1 MCSKTLIDWRS
12 DSLSDSEQ
20 LEGQRQKFKRELNA
34 KITLVQELQD
44 ENKNLRDRLE
54 SAKSAPTSCPVTVLV
69 QENED
74 LKSELRK
81 SKEDYIVLSQTKNV
95 LEKNYSFLR
104 EVQVEWK
111 TFYQAWQS
119 RENLS
124 DQRSPS
130 LVPPKYPGSSLSP
143 FNSSRPSS
151 SRQKSPNSPTRREQD
166 PLGPSDL
173 PATQAACRPDE
184 VQKTDDMAETAASS
198 TSSLSSLFKPQNVS
212 PSPQEAGDAE
222 LPRSTKTSS
231 DETSGSSPII
241 ISERSL
247 KKAKPSKRATPEISI
262 HEDATAGVRSIKNL
276 KTEDVVSSP
285 LQPLRNVN
293 SQGKTGES
301 LDLDEYRGTLYTP
314 RKRQRL
320 HEMSPELHTPQLPS
334 ALVDRQA
341 EAPRDGMSSRSDLA
355 KRLESRAKQKA
366 YVSIYDLPLSS
377 PSHEPSQAS
386 AAMELGPEEGEGHH
400 HNPDMERENPVVSQD
415 EAGAA
420 MSAIEQV
427 KGHEII
433 RNVPTPPSG
442 PPRTSDGRMLC
453 PPSRRD
459 RGAAA
464 VPDVAEDGEPAMSLR
479 RRSLEQAKASSRSS
493 SVSSTSPKGS
503 LARPNAYRRLAP
515 MLNRPPAPKSPL
527 TLPKAQPTHGIDDLP
542 TPFKQTRQSSTDR
555 PITPQSL
562 PATKNKLAVPTT
574 SKSARPAS
582 SKRNS
587 PITYLNKRATVN
599 TSERSLVSPE
609 DEPIRARPV
618 HRLRLE
624 DFKLNPK
631 HSEYAFNEILR
642 KHDEKKSRVGCT
654 DPFCQRCKDLRKF
667 VEASNLG
674 MPKTP
679 GMFDSSPPDGSDKA
693 AEEKLMLEYLGG
705 DASRLGQMQE
715 EEKAELLLKAK
726 TKQFADQFG
735 KHRQTYTRAPETA
748 GYWNMDFPSTQE
760 NERDREEN
768 KVIERMKIEER
779 WQEAL
784 RGGMWIFADET

>member
-1 MCSKTLIDWRS
+1 MIDERS
-12 DSLSDSEQ
+12 DSLSEVEQ
-20 LEGQRQKFKRELNA
+20 LETQRQKFKRELNA
-34 KITLVQELQD
+34 KSTLAQELQD

-54 SAKSAPTSCPVTVLV
+54 SAKSTPTSCPVTVLV

-74 LKSELRK
+74 LKLELKK
-81 SKEDYIVLSQTKNV
+81 SQEDLFTLTKTKDI
-95 LEKNYSFLR
+95 LEKNYRFLR

-111 TFYQAWQS
+111 TFYQAWQN
-119 RENLS
+119 REGRS
-124 DQRSPS
+124 DQRSSS

-143 FNSSRPSS
+143 FNSSRPSL
-151 SRQKSPNSPTRREQD
+151 SRQKSPTSPTRREQD

-173 PATQAACRPDE
+173 PATQAACKPDE
-184 VQKTDDMAETAASS
+184 VPEIDDAADMAETAASS
-198 TSSLSSLFKPQNVS
+198 TSYMSQPQNGNA
-212 PSPQEAGDAE
+212 SPQDAEDAE

-231 DETSGSSPII
+231 SDATSGSSPII

-247 KKAKPSKRATPEISI
+247 KKPKPSKRATPEISI
-262 HEDATAGVRSIKNL
+262 HEDATAGARSVRNL
-276 KTEDVVSSP
+276 KTEDVAGSP
-285 LQPLRNVN
+285 LQPLKNVN
-293 SQGKTGES
+293 SQGKAGES

-320 HEMSPELHTPQLPS
+320 HEVSPELQTPQLPS
-334 ALVDRQA
+334 AVVDRQA
-341 EAPRDGMSSRSDLA
+341 EPPRDGMSSKSGPA
-355 KRLESRAKQKA
+355 KGVNSRAMQRP
-366 YVSIYDLPLSS
+366 YLSIYDMPLSS
-377 PSHEPSQAS
+377 SSPEPSQAGT
-386 AAMELGPEEGEGHH
+386 AVETGLAKGEGHH
-400 HNPDMERENPVVSQD
+400 HNPDMERENPVVSRI
-415 EAGAA
+415 EAGVTI
-420 MSAIEQV
+420 SAIGQV
-427 KGHEII
+427 KGPEMI
-433 RNVPTPPSG
+433 RDVPTPPSG

-453 PPSRRD
+453 PSSRRD

-464 VPDVAEDGEPAMSLR
+464 VPDVAEDGEPAMSSR
-479 RRSLEQAKASSRSS
+479 RRSLEQAKASSKSS
-493 SVSSTSPKGS
+493 SVSSASSKGS
-503 LARPNAYRRLAP
+503 LARPDTHHFLAS
-515 MLNRPPAPKSPL
+515 MLNRPPPPKPPL
-527 TLPKAQPTHGIDDLP
+527 TLPKVQSTPGIDDLP
-542 TPFKQTRQSSTDR
+542 TPQKQTRQSWTNQ
-555 PITPQSL
+555 PITPHSL
-562 PATKNKLAVPTT
+562 PAPKNKLEVPTT
-574 SKSARPAS
+574 SRSARPAS
-582 SKRNS
+582 SKRHS
-587 PITYLNKRATVN
+587 PITYTHKRTTVN
-599 TSERSLVSPE
+599 TSDRSLVGPE

-642 KHDEKKSRVGCT
+642 KHDEKKSRSGCT

-679 GMFDSSPPDGSDKA
+679 GMFDSSPPEGSDKA
-693 AEEKLMLEYLGG
+693 AEEKVMLEYLGG

-735 KHRQTYTRAPETA
+735 KHRQTFTRAPETA

-784 RGGMWIFADET
+784 RGGMWIFADEA

>member
-1 MCSKTLIDWRS
+1 MIDWRS
-12 DSLSDSEQ
+12 DSLLDFEE
-20 LEGQRQKFKRELNA
+20 LEGQRQKSKRELNA
-34 KITLVQELQD
+34 KSTLVQELQD
-44 ENKNLRDRLE
+44 ENRTLRDRLE
-54 SAKSAPTSCPVTVLV
+54 SAKSTPTSCPVTVLV

-74 LKSELRK
+74 LKLELK
-81 SKEDYIVLSQTKNV
+81 NSKESYFKLNLTKDV

-104 EVQVEWK
+104 EVQSEWK
-111 TFYQAWQS
+111 TFYQAWQN

-124 DQRSPS
+124 DRRSSS
-130 LVPPKYPGSSLSP
+130 LVPPKYPGSSSSP

-151 SRQKSPNSPTRREQD
+151 SRQKTPNSPTRKEQD
-166 PLGPSDL
+166 PLGPSNL
-173 PATQAACRPDE
+173 PATQAACKPAE
-184 VQKTDDMAETAASS
+184 VPKIHDTADMAETAASS
-198 TSSLSSLFKPQNVS
+198 TSNMSQPHNANA
-212 PSPQEAGDAE
+212 SPQEAEDAE

-231 DETSGSSPII
+231 EATSGSSPII

-247 KKAKPSKRATPEISI
+247 KKVKPSKRATPEISI
-262 HEDATAGVRSIKNL
+262 HEDATAGARSIKDL
-276 KTEDVVSSP
+276 KTEDVASSP

-320 HEMSPELHTPQLPS
+320 HAVSPELQTPQLPT
-334 ALVDRQA
+334 AVVDRQA
-341 EAPRDGMSSRSDLA
+341 EPARDGPSSRSGPA
-355 KRLESRAKQKA
+355 KRTNSRAKQRA
-366 YVSIYDLPLSS
+366 GASIYDLPPSS
-377 PSHEPSQAS
+377 SSSEPSSTATES
-386 AAMELGPEEGEGHH
+386 GLDEGERHH
-400 HNPDMERENPVVSQD
+400 HNSDMKREQLVMVSRD
-415 EAGAA
+415 EAGTA
-420 MSAIEQV
+420 MGIVDQV
-427 KGHEII
+427 EGQEMNRDAPK
-433 RNVPTPPSG
+433 PPAG
-442 PPRTSDGRMLC
+442 PPRTSDGQMQC

-464 VPDVAEDGEPAMSLR
+464 VPDVAEDGEPAMSSR
-479 RRSLEQAKASSRSS
+479 RRSFEIFKSMRGTTS
-493 SVSSTSPKGS
+493 SVSSTSAEGP
-503 LARPNAYRRLAP
+503 LARTKPHRRLGP
-515 MLNRPPAPKSPL
+515 MLNYPPAPKSPL
-527 TLPKAQPTHGIDDLP
+527 TLPQAQPTYRDDHLP
-542 TPFKQTRQSSTDR
+542 TPFKQTRQGSTDQ

-574 SKSARPAS
+574 SRSARPAS

-587 PITYLNKRATVN
+587 PITYTNKRATVS
-599 TSERSLVSPE
+599 TSDKSAVGPE
-609 DEPIRARPV
+609 DEPIRARPI

-642 KHDEKKSRVGCT
+642 KHDEKKSRAGCT

-667 VEASNLG
+667 VEASNWG
-674 MPKTP
+674 MPKAP

-693 AEEKLMLEYLGG
+693 AEEERLMREYVGG

-735 KHRQTYTRAPETA
+735 RHRQTFTRAPETA

-768 KVIERMKIEER
+768 KVIERLKIEER

-784 RGGMWIFADET
+784 RGGMWIFADEA

>member
-1 MCSKTLIDWRS
+1 M
-12 DSLSDSEQ
+12 
-20 LEGQRQKFKRELNA
+20 
-34 KITLVQELQD
+34 QELQD
-44 ENKNLRDRLE
+44 ENRTLRDRLE
-54 SAKSAPTSCPVTVLV
+54 SAKSTPTSCPVTVLV
-69 QENED
+69 QANED
-74 LKSELRK
+74 LKLELRK
-81 SKEDYIVLSQTKNV
+81 SKEEYIILSQTKDV

-111 TFYQAWQS
+111 AFYQAWQN
-119 RENLS
+119 REGLS
-124 DQRSPS
+124 DQRSSS

-143 FNSSRPSS
+143 FHSSRPSS
-151 SRQKSPNSPTRREQD
+151 SRQKSPNSLTRKEQD
-166 PLGPSDL
+166 PLDPGDF
-173 PATQAACRPDE
+173 PATQAACKPDE
-184 VQKTDDMAETAASS
+184 VPKIDDAADMAETAASS
-198 TSSLSSLFKPQNVS
+198 RSNISQPHTAS
-212 PSPQEAGDAE
+212 PSPQEPDDAE
-222 LPRSTKTSS
+222 LPRSTKTNS
-231 DETSGSSPII
+231 DATLGSSPII

-247 KKAKPSKRATPEISI
+247 KKSKPSKRATPEISI
-262 HEDATAGVRSIKNL
+262 HEDATAGARSIEIL
-276 KTEDVVSSP
+276 KTEDVASSP

-320 HEMSPELHTPQLPS
+320 HEVSPELQTPHLPS

-341 EAPRDGMSSRSDLA
+341 EPPRDGMSSNSSLA
-355 KRLESRAKQKA
+355 KRMNSRAMQQP
-366 YVSIYDLPLSS
+366 YVSIYDMPLSNPS
-377 PSHEPSQAS
+377 PEPSQAS
-386 AAMELGPEEGEGHH
+386 AAMEPELEEGEGHH
-400 HNPDMERENPVVSQD
+400 HNPDMEREKPVVSRN

-420 MSAIEQV
+420 ISAIDQV
-427 KGHEII
+427 NGHEMI
-433 RNVPTPPSG
+433 RDVPTPPSG

-493 SVSSTSPKGS
+493 SVSSTSPKGF
-503 LARPNAYRRLAP
+503 LARPSAHRRLAP

-527 TLPKAQPTHGIDDLP
+527 TLPKAQPTHRIDDLP
-542 TPFKQTRQSSTDR
+542 TPLKQTRQSSTDQ

-562 PATKNKLAVPTT
+562 PATKNKLEVPTT
-574 SKSARPAS
+574 SRSARPAS
-582 SKRNS
+582 SKRHS
-587 PITYLNKRATVN
+587 PITYTHERATVN
-599 TSERSLVSPE
+599 TSERSLVGPE

-735 KHRQTYTRAPETA
+735 KHRQTFTRAPETA

-784 RGGMWIFADET
+784 RGGMWIFADEA

>member
-1 MCSKTLIDWRS
+1 MIDWRRN
-12 DSLSDSEQ
+12 SLSDLEQ
-20 LEGQRQKFKRELNA
+20 SEGQRQKFKRELNA
-34 KITLVQELQD
+34 KSTLVQELQD
-44 ENKNLRDRLE
+44 ENGTLRDRLE
-54 SAKSAPTSCPVTVLV
+54 SAKSTPTSCPVTVLV

-74 LKSELRK
+74 LKLELRK
-81 SKEDYIVLSQTKNV
+81 SKEEYIILSQTKDV
-95 LEKNYSFLR
+95 LEKNYGFLR

-111 TFYQAWQS
+111 AFYQAWQN
-119 RENLS
+119 REGLS
-124 DQRSPS
+124 DRRSSS

-143 FNSSRPSS
+143 FHSSRPSS
-151 SRQKSPNSPTRREQD
+151 SRQKSPNSPTPKEQD
-166 PLGPSDL
+166 PLGPSDF

-184 VQKTDDMAETAASS
+184 VPKIDDTADMAETAASS
-198 TSSLSSLFKPQNVS
+198 TSNISQPQNAS
-212 PSPQEAGDAE
+212 LPPPEADDAE

-231 DETSGSSPII
+231 NNSTLGSSPII

-247 KKAKPSKRATPEISI
+247 KKPKPSKRATPEISI
-262 HEDATAGVRSIKNL
+262 HEDATAGARSLKNL
-276 KTEDVVSSP
+276 KTEDVASSP

-320 HEMSPELHTPQLPS
+320 HEGSPELQTPQLPS
-334 ALVDRQA
+334 ARVDRQA
-341 EAPRDGMSSRSDLA
+341 ETPRDGMSSNSGLA
-355 KRLESRAKQKA
+355 KRMNSRGMQRP
-366 YVSIYDLPLSS
+366 YMSIYDMPLSS
-377 PSHEPSQAS
+377 PSSEPSQAS
-386 AAMELGPEEGEGHH
+386 AAMESGFGEGEGEGHY
-400 HNPDMERENPVVSQD
+400 HNPDMEQGNPVVPQN

-420 MSAIEQV
+420 MSASDQM
-427 KGHEII
+427 I
-433 RNVPTPPSG
+433 RDVPTPPSG

-464 VPDVAEDGEPAMSLR
+464 VPDVAEDGEPAISLR

-515 MLNRPPAPKSPL
+515 MLNRPSAPKSPL
-527 TLPKAQPTHGIDDLP
+527 TLPKAQPTHGINDLP

-562 PATKNKLAVPTT
+562 PATKNKLAVPAT

-587 PITYLNKRATVN
+587 PITYPNRRTTAIN
-599 TSERSLVSPE
+599 SERSLVGPE

-693 AEEKLMLEYLGG
+693 AEGKLMLEYLGG